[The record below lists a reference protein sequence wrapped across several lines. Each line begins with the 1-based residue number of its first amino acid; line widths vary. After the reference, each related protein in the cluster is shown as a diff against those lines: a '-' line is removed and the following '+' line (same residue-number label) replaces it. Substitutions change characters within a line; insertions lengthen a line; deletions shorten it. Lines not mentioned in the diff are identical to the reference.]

1 MLEKEMQK
9 EIERVTGDVI
19 PTKRPVKHVDGLVKD
34 PEPTTLQK
42 ITKEFFEEDFNT
54 VKKSVY
60 ADIVKPTI
68 KNLLADIF
76 IGSIE
81 RAFFGNSRRGSSPTN
96 YASSIVRT
104 ASSVNYQRASQQA
117 AKETPEKVK
126 LGLNDIIMRDRPAA
140 QDLIDIL
147 KGEIYDHGQVTIAE
161 LYEMLADDDT
171 VTSTNFTDNYYG
183 WKNLDDAYVK
193 PHGRMYRV
201 VLPRPI
207 QLD

>member
-9 EIERVTGDVI
+9 EIERVSGDVI
-19 PTKRPVKHVDGLVKD
+19 PTKRQMKHVDGLVTD

-42 ITKEFFEEDFNT
+42 ITKEFFEEDFST
-54 VKKSVY
+54 VRKSVY
-60 ADIVKPTI
+60 TDIVKPTV

-76 IGSIE
+76 IGAIE
-81 RAFFGNSRRGSSPTN
+81 RAFFGSSKRSHTPTN

-104 ASSVNYQRASQQA
+104 ASGATNYQRASQQA
-117 AKETPEKVK
+117 AKEPEKVK
-126 LGLNDIIMRDRPAA
+126 LGLNDIVMRDRPSA
-140 QDLIDIL
+140 QDLIDVL
-147 KGEIYDHGQVTIAE
+147 KGEIFDHGQVTIAE
-161 LYEMLADDDT
+161 LYETIADDNT

-193 PHGRMYRV
+193 PHGHMYRV
-201 VLPRPI
+201 VLPKPI